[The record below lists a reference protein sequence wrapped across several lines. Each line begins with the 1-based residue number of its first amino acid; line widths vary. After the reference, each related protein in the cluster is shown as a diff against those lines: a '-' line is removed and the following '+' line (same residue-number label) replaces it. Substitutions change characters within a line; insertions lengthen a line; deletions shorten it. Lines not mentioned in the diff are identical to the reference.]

1 MGNSGGALLLRKNKI
16 KQKLRPTQF
25 AAGGTAA
32 FLIREIFMKKTKKRM
47 TILSVLGLV
56 TALSLLVGGTCY
68 ALSISEG
75 ENAAVNITQ
84 YCNEGAS
91 GASGTAGSS
100 TYRYTMLD
108 GDTTYLR
115 MMYLADS
122 NQEGAAAKT
131 DAGGTPIWVYCIEYG
146 TAIES
151 YNGRTA
157 TTLADSAVWNNL
169 SQEQQLGIT
178 LATMYG
184 CPVSGLGTS
193 MADSYAATQVLI
205 WEYQTGIRTS
215 VTEDKKQD
223 AGYRGGTIEQNR
235 FTNVLSGKAGQSAYD
250 ALVQKVLRHQT
261 TPSFSGSEIVLEY
274 DRENGDY
281 RAVLTDTNGVL
292 QDYSVA
298 SDTDAVAVA
307 SAENTLTLISKTPV
321 TGVGLQLSRNL
332 PALSSQALLALAP
345 NGTGQAA
352 IVGQQSN
359 AVAARATVRT
369 ATGNLRVEKTASDG
383 AISGIH
389 FTVTG
394 QGETYE
400 LETDENGVAELTNI
414 PSGEYTVT
422 EGAMGEQYIAV
433 TAQTVFVGNNT
444 TETVQFHNQ
453 VKTGTVVLQKIDA
466 VTEKGLPDVAFD
478 LYAEGTEEPLERYRT
493 DENGT
498 ITVENLPFGSYFF
511 REVEA
516 PEGYLP
522 LEEDLRFSVTEDGQ
536 TIFLEAKNQ
545 PVPEVPTTPTTTAPQ
560 PSTTVPATSPVT
572 TQPKAVSTADE
583 TVMLPLFLAAG
594 FGLAG
599 FLILRFGMRKNE
611 RR

>member
-1 MGNSGGALLLRKNKI
+1 
-16 KQKLRPTQF
+16 
-25 AAGGTAA
+25 
-32 FLIREIFMKKTKKRM
+32 MKKTKKRIS
-47 TILSVLGLV
+47 ILSVLGLLA
-56 TALSLLVGGTCY
+56 ALSLLVGSTCY
-68 ALSISEG
+68 ALSLSEG
-75 ENAAVNITQ
+75 ENASVNITK

-91 GASGTAGSS
+91 GVSDTAGST
-100 TYRYTMLD
+100 TYQYTMLD
-108 GDTTYLR
+108 GDKTYLR

-131 DAGGTPIWVYCIEYG
+131 DAGGAPIWAYCIEYG

-157 TTLADSAVWNNL
+157 TTLADSAVWKNL
-169 SQEQQLGIT
+169 SREQQLGIT

-184 CPVSGLGTS
+184 CPISGLGTS

-223 AGYRGGTIEQNR
+223 ASYRGGTVEQNR
-235 FTNVLSGKAGQSAYD
+235 FTDELRGKAGQTAYD

-261 TPSFSGSEIVLEY
+261 TPSFSNTEIVLEY

-298 SDTDAVAVA
+298 SDTDAVSVA

-321 TGVGLQLSRNL
+321 TGAGLQLTRKL
-332 PALSSQALLALAP
+332 PVLSSQALLALAP
-345 NGTGQAA
+345 NGTGQAT
-352 IVGQQSN
+352 IVGQQSS
-359 AVAARATVRT
+359 AVATRASVRT
-369 ATGNLRVEKTASDG
+369 AAGNLRVEKTASDG

-389 FTVTG
+389 FRVTG

-400 LETDENGVAELTNI
+400 LETDESGVAELTDI

-422 EGAMGEQYIAV
+422 EGTMGEQYIAV
-433 TAQTVFVGNNT
+433 TAQIVFVGNNT

-453 VKTGTVVLQKIDA
+453 VKSGTVVLQKTDA
-466 VTEKGLPDVAFD
+466 VTGYALPGVAFD
-478 LYAEGTEEPLERYRT
+478 LYAEGTENPLERYVT
-493 DENGT
+493 DKTGT

-511 REVEA
+511 REAEA

-522 LEEDLRFSVTEDGQ
+522 LEEDLLFSVTEDGQ
-536 TIFLEAKNQ
+536 LISLEAQNQ
-545 PVPEVPTTPTTTAPQ
+545 PIPEVPTTQTTTVSQ
-560 PSTTVPATSPVT
+560 PSTTQSA
-572 TQPKAVSTADE
+572 TQPQEVSTADE
-583 TVMLPLFLAAG
+583 TVILPLFLAAG
-594 FGLAG
+594 TGLIG

-611 RR
+611 HQ

>member
-1 MGNSGGALLLRKNKI
+1 
-16 KQKLRPTQF
+16 
-25 AAGGTAA
+25 
-32 FLIREIFMKKTKKRM
+32 MKKTKKS
-47 TILSVLGLV
+47 TFILSVFGLLM
-56 TALSLLVGGTCY
+56 ALLLLVGGTCY
-68 ALSISEG
+68 AMSLTDG
-75 ENAAVNITQ
+75 ENTSVNITK

-91 GASGTAGSS
+91 GASETAGNT

-108 GDTTYLR
+108 GDKTYLR
-115 MMYLADS
+115 MMYLAES
-122 NQEGAAAKT
+122 NQEGATAIT
-131 DAGGTPIWVYCIEYG
+131 DDGGTPIWVYCIEYG

-157 TTLADSAVWNNL
+157 TTLADSVAWNAL
-169 SQEQQLGIT
+169 SRDQQLGIT

-215 VTEDKKQD
+215 VTEDRKQD
-223 AGYRGGTIEQNR
+223 ASYRGGTIEQDR
-235 FTNVLSGKAGQSAYD
+235 FTNALSGKAGQTAYD

-261 TPSFSGSEIVLEY
+261 TPDFSNTEIVLEY
-274 DRENGDY
+274 DAENGDY
-281 RAVLTDTNGVL
+281 RAALTDANGVL

-307 SAENTLTLISKTPV
+307 SAGNTLTLISKTPV
-321 TGVGLQLSRNL
+321 TGVGLQLTRKL

-359 AVAARATVRT
+359 AVAAHATVRT

-400 LETDENGVAELTNI
+400 LETDEAGVAELTGI
-414 PSGEYTVT
+414 PSGAYTVT
-422 EGAMGEQYIAV
+422 EGAMGEQYLAV
-433 TAQTVFVGNNT
+433 AAQTVLIGNDT
-444 TETVQFHNQ
+444 TETVRFHNQ
-453 VKTGTVVLQKIDA
+453 VKAGTVILQKTDA
-466 VTEKGLPDVAFD
+466 VTGTGLPGVSFD
-478 LYAEGTEEPLERYRT
+478 LYAEGAEDALERYAT

-498 ITVENLPFGSYFF
+498 ITVENMPFGSYFF

-522 LEEDLRFSVTEDGQ
+522 LEEDLLFSVTEDGQ
-536 TIFLEAKNQ
+536 VISLEAKNQ
-545 PVPEVPTTPTTTAPQ
+545 PVPEEPTSPTIPETTAPQ
-560 PSTTVPATSPVT
+560 PSTTVPTTSPVT
-572 TQPKAVSTADE
+572 TQPKVVSTADE
-583 TVMLPLFLAAG
+583 TVVLPLALAAG
-594 FGLAG
+594 FGLVG

-611 RR
+611 RC

>member
-1 MGNSGGALLLRKNKI
+1 
-16 KQKLRPTQF
+16 
-25 AAGGTAA
+25 
-32 FLIREIFMKKTKKRM
+32 MKKTNQKVHLFS
-47 TILSVLGLV
+47 ILGLLL
-56 TALSLLVGGTCY
+56 ALSFMVGGTCY
-68 ALSISEG
+68 AMSLSEG

-91 GASGTAGSS
+91 GASGSAGTS

-108 GDTTYLR
+108 GDDTYLR

-122 NQEGAAAKT
+122 NQEGADAKT
-131 DAGGTPIWVYCIEYG
+131 DAGGTPIRVYCIEYG

-157 TTLADSAVWNNL
+157 TTLADSAVWNSL
-169 SQEQQLGIT
+169 SKEQQLGIT
-178 LATMYG
+178 LSTMYG

-193 MADSYAATQVLI
+193 MADSYAATQALI

-215 VTEDKKQD
+215 VTEDRKQD
-223 AGYRGGTIEQNR
+223 AEYRGGTIEQTR
-235 FTNVLSGKAGQSAYD
+235 FTNMLSGKAGQAAYN

-261 TPSFSGSEIVLEY
+261 TPDFSNTEIVLEY

-281 RAVLTDTNGVL
+281 RAALTDTNGVL
-292 QDYSVA
+292 QDYSVT

-307 SAENTLTLISKTPV
+307 GAGNTLTLISKTPV
-321 TGVGLQLSRNL
+321 TGVGLQLSRKL
-332 PALSSQALLALAP
+332 PALSSQALMALAP
-345 NGTGQAA
+345 NGTGQAT

-359 AVAARATVRT
+359 SVAARATVRT
-369 ATGNLRVEKTASDG
+369 ATGNLRIEKTASDG
-383 AISGIH
+383 AVSGIH

-400 LETDENGVAELTNI
+400 LETDENGVAELTGI

-422 EGAMGEQYIAV
+422 EGPAGEQYIAV
-433 TAQTVFVGNNT
+433 TAQTAFVGNNT

-453 VKTGTVVLQKIDA
+453 VKTGTVILQKTDA
-466 VTEKGLPDVAFD
+466 VTGVGLPEVVFD
-478 LYAEGTEEPLERYRT
+478 LYAEGAGEPMERYQT
-493 DENGT
+493 DEDGI

-522 LEEDLRFSVTEDGQ
+522 LEEDLLFSVTEDGQ
-536 TIFLEAKNQ
+536 VISLEAGNQ
-545 PVPEVPTTPTTTAPQ
+545 PVPEVPTTPTTTALQ

-572 TQPKAVSTADE
+572 TQPKVVSTADE
-583 TVMLPLFLAAG
+583 TVILPLLLALG
-594 FGLAG
+594 SGLAG
-599 FLILRFGMRKNE
+599 FLILRFGLRKNE
-611 RR
+611 RC

>member
-1 MGNSGGALLLRKNKI
+1 
-16 KQKLRPTQF
+16 
-25 AAGGTAA
+25 
-32 FLIREIFMKKTKKRM
+32 MKKTKKSVSV
-47 TILSVLGLV
+47 LSVLGLFM
-56 TALSLLVGGTCY
+56 ALSFLVGGTCY
-68 ALSISEG
+68 ALSLSEG
-75 ENAAVNITQ
+75 ENASVNITQ

-91 GASGTAGSS
+91 GASGVTGST
-100 TYRYTMLD
+100 TYQYTMLD
-108 GDTTYLR
+108 GDKTYLR

-122 NQEGAAAKT
+122 NKEGAAART

-157 TTLADSAVWNNL
+157 TTLADSAAWNNL
-169 SQEQQLGIT
+169 SKEQQLGIT

-193 MADSYAATQVLI
+193 MADSYAATQILI

-215 VTEDKKQD
+215 ITEDKKQD
-223 AGYRGGTIEQNR
+223 ASYRGGTVEQNR
-235 FTNVLSGKAGQSAYD
+235 FTETLNGKAGQTAYRT
-250 ALVQKVLRHQT
+250 LVQKVLQHQT
-261 TPSFSGSEIVLEY
+261 TPSFSNSEIVLEY

-292 QDYSVA
+292 QDYSIATDGDSVSVA
-298 SDTDAVAVA
+298 ST
-307 SAENTLTLISKTPV
+307 ENTLTLISKTPV
-321 TGVGLQLSRNL
+321 TEVGLKLSRKL

-352 IVGQQSN
+352 IIGQQSSP
-359 AVAARATVRT
+359 VATNATVRT

-394 QGETYE
+394 QGESYE
-400 LETDENGVAELTNI
+400 LETNETGVAELTGI

-422 EGAMGEQYIAV
+422 EDVVGEQYLAV
-433 TAQTVFVGNNT
+433 DAQTVLIGNNT
-444 TETVQFHNQ
+444 TEVVCFHNQ
-453 VKTGTVVLQKIDA
+453 VKAGTVILQKTDA
-466 VTEKGLPDVAFD
+466 VTGNGLFGVSFD
-478 LYAEGTEEPLERYRT
+478 LYAEGSEEPLERYVT

-511 REVEA
+511 REAET

-522 LEEDLRFSVTEDGQ
+522 LEEELLFSVTEDGQ
-536 TIFLEAKNQ
+536 VISLEAKNQ
-545 PVPEVPTTPTTTAPQ
+545 PVPEEPTTPTTTQ
-560 PSTTVPATSPVT
+560 PSTT
-572 TQPKAVSTADE
+572 QPQVISTADE
-583 TVMLPLFLAAG
+583 TVFLPFFLAAG
-594 FGLAG
+594 LGLTG
-599 FLILRFGMRKNE
+599 FLILRFGMRKKE
-611 RR
+611 RH

>member
-1 MGNSGGALLLRKNKI
+1 
-16 KQKLRPTQF
+16 
-25 AAGGTAA
+25 
-32 FLIREIFMKKTKKRM
+32 MKKTKKRIP
-47 TILSVLGLV
+47 ILSVLGLLA
-56 TALSLLVGGTCY
+56 ALSLLVGSTCY
-68 ALSISEG
+68 ALSLSEG
-75 ENAAVNITQ
+75 EDTSVNITQ

-91 GASGTAGSS
+91 GASGTAGST
-100 TYRYTMLD
+100 TYQYTMLD
-108 GDTTYLR
+108 GDKTYLR

-122 NQEGAAAKT
+122 NREGAAPRT

-169 SQEQQLGIT
+169 SREQQLGVT

-215 VTEDKKQD
+215 VTEDRKQD
-223 AGYRGGTIEQNR
+223 ASYRGGTVEQNR
-235 FTNVLSGKAGQSAYD
+235 FTDVLDGKAGQTAYD

-261 TPSFSGSEIVLEY
+261 TPSFSNTEIVLEY

-281 RAVLTDTNGVL
+281 RATLTDANSVL
-292 QDYSVA
+292 QDYNVE
-298 SDTDAVAVA
+298 SDTDAIAVA

-321 TGVGLQLSRNL
+321 TGVGLQLSRKL
-332 PALSSQALLALAP
+332 PALSSQALLALVS

-359 AVAARATVRT
+359 AVVARATVRT

-389 FTVTG
+389 FMVTG
-394 QGETYE
+394 RGETYE
-400 LETDENGVAELTNI
+400 LETDETGVAELTGI

-422 EGAMGEQYIAV
+422 EETMGEQYIALA
-433 TAQTVFVGNNT
+433 TQTVFVGNNT

-453 VKTGTVVLQKIDA
+453 VKTGTVVLHKTAA
-466 VTEKGLPDVAFD
+466 VTGNALSDVAFD
-478 LYAEGTEEPLERYRT
+478 LYAEGTEKPLERYVT
-493 DENGT
+493 DESGT

-511 REVEA
+511 REAEA

-522 LEEDLRFSVTEDGQ
+522 LEEDVLFAVTEDGQ
-536 TIFLEAKNQ
+536 TISLEAKNQ
-545 PVPEVPTTPTTTAPQ
+545 LIPEVPTTQTTTVPQ
-560 PSTTVPATSPVT
+560 PSTTQPT
-572 TQPKAVSTADE
+572 TQPTTTQPQVVSTADE
-583 TVMLPLFLAAG
+583 TVIFPLFLAAG
-594 FGLAG
+594 AGLIG

-611 RR
+611 HR

>member
-1 MGNSGGALLLRKNKI
+1 
-16 KQKLRPTQF
+16 
-25 AAGGTAA
+25 
-32 FLIREIFMKKTKKRM
+32 MKKTKKSAFV
-47 TILSVLGLV
+47 LSVFGLLM
-56 TALSLLVGGTCY
+56 ALLLLVGGTCY
-68 ALSISEG
+68 ALSLTDG
-75 ENAAVNITQ
+75 EQTSVNITQ

-91 GASGTAGSS
+91 GASETAGNT

-115 MMYLADS
+115 MMYLAES
-122 NQEGAAAKT
+122 NWEGATAIT
-131 DAGGTPIWVYCIEYG
+131 DDGGTPIWVYCIEYG

-157 TTLADSAVWNNL
+157 TTLADSAVWNAL
-169 SQEQQLGIT
+169 SREQQLGIT

-205 WEYQTGIRTS
+205 WEYQTGVRTS
-215 VTEDKKQD
+215 VTEDRKQD
-223 AGYRGGTIEQNR
+223 ASYRGGTIEQSR
-235 FTNVLSGKAGQSAYD
+235 FTNVLSGKAGQTAYT

-261 TPSFSGSEIVLEY
+261 TPDFSNTEIVLEY
-274 DRENGDY
+274 DAENGDY
-281 RAVLTDTNGVL
+281 RAVLTDANGVL
-292 QDYSVA
+292 QDYRVA

-307 SAENTLTLISKTPV
+307 SAGNTLTLSSKTPV
-321 TGVGLQLSRNL
+321 TGVGLQLSRKL

-394 QGETYE
+394 QGGTYE
-400 LETDENGVAELTNI
+400 LETDETGVAELTGI

-422 EGAMGEQYIAV
+422 EGAMGEQYLAV
-433 TAQTVFVGNNT
+433 AAQTVLVGNNT
-444 TETVQFHNQ
+444 TETVHFHNQ
-453 VKTGTVVLQKIDA
+453 VKAGTVILQKTDA
-466 VTEKGLPDVAFD
+466 VTGTGLSGVSFD
-478 LYAEGTEEPLERYRT
+478 LYAEGAEEALERYMT
-493 DENGT
+493 DEYGT

-522 LEEDLRFSVTEDGQ
+522 LEEDLLFSVTEDGQ
-536 TIFLEAKNQ
+536 VVSLEAKNQ

-560 PSTTVPATSPVT
+560 PSTTVPTTSPVT
-572 TQPKAVSTADE
+572 TQPKVVSTADK
-583 TVMLPLFLAAG
+583 TVILPLFLAAG

-611 RR
+611 RC

>member
-1 MGNSGGALLLRKNKI
+1 
-16 KQKLRPTQF
+16 
-25 AAGGTAA
+25 
-32 FLIREIFMKKTKKRM
+32 MKKTKKSAFV
-47 TILSVLGLV
+47 LSVFGLLM
-56 TALSLLVGGTCY
+56 ALLLLVGGTCY
-68 ALSISEG
+68 ALSLTDG
-75 ENAAVNITQ
+75 EQTSVNITQ

-91 GASGTAGSS
+91 GASETAGNT

-115 MMYLADS
+115 MMYLAES
-122 NQEGAAAKT
+122 NWEGATAIT
-131 DAGGTPIWVYCIEYG
+131 DDGGTPIWVYCIEYG

-157 TTLADSAVWNNL
+157 TTLADSAVWNAL
-169 SQEQQLGIT
+169 SREQQLGIT

-215 VTEDKKQD
+215 ITEDRKQD
-223 AGYRGGTIEQNR
+223 ASYRGGTIEQGR
-235 FTNVLSGKAGQSAYD
+235 FTNVLSGKAGQTAYD

-261 TPSFSGSEIVLEY
+261 TPDFSNTEIVLEY
-274 DRENGDY
+274 DAENGDY
-281 RAVLTDTNGVL
+281 RAVLTDANGVL
-292 QDYSVA
+292 QDYRVA

-307 SAENTLTLISKTPV
+307 SAGNTLTLISKTPV
-321 TGVGLQLSRNL
+321 TGVGLQLSRKL

-359 AVAARATVRT
+359 AVAAHATVRT

-400 LETDENGVAELTNI
+400 LETDETGVAELTGI

-422 EGAMGEQYIAV
+422 EGAMGEQYLAV
-433 TAQTVFVGNNT
+433 AAQTVLVGNNT
-444 TETVQFHNQ
+444 TETVHFHNQ
-453 VKTGTVVLQKIDA
+453 VKAGTVILQKTDA
-466 VTEKGLPDVAFD
+466 VTGTGLSGVSFD
-478 LYAEGTEEPLERYRT
+478 LYAEGAEEALERYMT

-522 LEEDLRFSVTEDGQ
+522 LEEDLLFSVTEDGQ
-536 TIFLEAKNQ
+536 VISLEAKNQ
-545 PVPEVPTTPTTTAPQ
+545 PIPEVPTTPTTTAPQ
-560 PSTTVPATSPVT
+560 PGTTVPTTSPVT
-572 TQPKAVSTADE
+572 TQPKVVSTADK
-583 TVMLPLFLAAG
+583 TVILPLFLAAG

-611 RR
+611 RC

>member
-1 MGNSGGALLLRKNKI
+1 
-16 KQKLRPTQF
+16 
-25 AAGGTAA
+25 
-32 FLIREIFMKKTKKRM
+32 MKKTKKSAFV
-47 TILSVLGLV
+47 LSVFGLLM
-56 TALSLLVGGTCY
+56 ALLLLVGGTCY
-68 ALSISEG
+68 ALSLTDG
-75 ENAAVNITQ
+75 EQTSVNITQ

-91 GASGTAGSS
+91 GASETAGNT

-115 MMYLADS
+115 MMYLAES
-122 NQEGAAAKT
+122 NWEGATAIT
-131 DAGGTPIWVYCIEYG
+131 DDGGTPIWVYCIEYG

-157 TTLADSAVWNNL
+157 TTLADSAVWNAL
-169 SQEQQLGIT
+169 SREQQLGIT

-205 WEYQTGIRTS
+205 WEYQTGVRTS
-215 VTEDKKQD
+215 VTEDRKQD
-223 AGYRGGTIEQNR
+223 ASYRGGTIEQSR
-235 FTNVLSGKAGQSAYD
+235 FTNVLSGKAGQTAYT

-261 TPSFSGSEIVLEY
+261 TPDFSNTEIVLEY
-274 DRENGDY
+274 DAENGDY
-281 RAVLTDTNGVL
+281 RAVLTDANGVL
-292 QDYSVA
+292 QDYRVA

-307 SAENTLTLISKTPV
+307 SAGNTLTLSSKTPV
-321 TGVGLQLSRNL
+321 TGVGLQLSRKL

-400 LETDENGVAELTNI
+400 LETDETGVAELTGI

-422 EGAMGEQYIAV
+422 EGAMGEQYLAV
-433 TAQTVFVGNNT
+433 AAQTVLVGNNT
-444 TETVQFHNQ
+444 TETVHFHNQ
-453 VKTGTVVLQKIDA
+453 VKAGTVILQKTDA
-466 VTEKGLPDVAFD
+466 VTGTGLSGVSFD
-478 LYAEGTEEPLERYRT
+478 LYAEGAEEALERYMT

-522 LEEDLRFSVTEDGQ
+522 LEEDLLFSVTEDGQ
-536 TIFLEAKNQ
+536 VVSLEAKNQ
-545 PVPEVPTTPTTTAPQ
+545 PIPEVPTTPTTTAPQ
-560 PSTTVPATSPVT
+560 PSTTVPTTSPVT
-572 TQPKAVSTADE
+572 TQPKVVSTADK
-583 TVMLPLFLAAG
+583 TVILPLFLAAG

-611 RR
+611 RC

>member
-1 MGNSGGALLLRKNKI
+1 
-16 KQKLRPTQF
+16 
-25 AAGGTAA
+25 
-32 FLIREIFMKKTKKRM
+32 MKKTKKSAFV
-47 TILSVLGLV
+47 LSVFGLLM
-56 TALSLLVGGTCY
+56 ALLLLVGGTCY
-68 ALSISEG
+68 ALSLTDG
-75 ENAAVNITQ
+75 EQTSVNITQ

-91 GASGTAGSS
+91 GASETAGNT

-115 MMYLADS
+115 MMYLAES
-122 NQEGAAAKT
+122 NWEGATAIT
-131 DAGGTPIWVYCIEYG
+131 DDGGTPIWVYCIEYG

-157 TTLADSAVWNNL
+157 TTLADSAVWNAL
-169 SQEQQLGIT
+169 SREQQLGIT

-205 WEYQTGIRTS
+205 WEYQTGVRTS
-215 VTEDKKQD
+215 VTEDRKQD
-223 AGYRGGTIEQNR
+223 ASYRGGTIEQSR
-235 FTNVLSGKAGQSAYD
+235 FTNVLSGKAGQTAYT

-261 TPSFSGSEIVLEY
+261 TPDFSNTEIVLEY
-274 DRENGDY
+274 DAENGDY
-281 RAVLTDTNGVL
+281 RAVLTDANGVL
-292 QDYSVA
+292 QDYRVA

-307 SAENTLTLISKTPV
+307 SAGNTLTLSSKTPV
-321 TGVGLQLSRNL
+321 TGVGLQLSRKL

-400 LETDENGVAELTNI
+400 LETDETGVAELTGI

-422 EGAMGEQYIAV
+422 EGAMGEQYLAV
-433 TAQTVFVGNNT
+433 AAQTVLVGNNT
-444 TETVQFHNQ
+444 TETVHFHNQ
-453 VKTGTVVLQKIDA
+453 VKAGTVILQKTDA
-466 VTEKGLPDVAFD
+466 VTGTGLSGVSFA
-478 LYAEGTEEPLERYRT
+478 LYAEGAEEALERYMT

-522 LEEDLRFSVTEDGQ
+522 LEEDLLFSVTEDGQ
-536 TIFLEAKNQ
+536 VVSLEAKNQ
-545 PVPEVPTTPTTTAPQ
+545 PIPEVPTTPTTTAPQ
-560 PSTTVPATSPVT
+560 PSTTVPTTSPVT
-572 TQPKAVSTADE
+572 TQPKVVSTADK
-583 TVMLPLFLAAG
+583 TVILPLFLAAG

-611 RR
+611 RC

>member
-1 MGNSGGALLLRKNKI
+1 
-16 KQKLRPTQF
+16 
-25 AAGGTAA
+25 
-32 FLIREIFMKKTKKRM
+32 MKKTKKSAFV
-47 TILSVLGLV
+47 LSVFGLLM
-56 TALSLLVGGTCY
+56 ALLLLVGGTCY
-68 ALSISEG
+68 ALSLTDG
-75 ENAAVNITQ
+75 EQTSVNITQ

-91 GASGTAGSS
+91 GASETAGNT

-115 MMYLADS
+115 MMYLAES
-122 NQEGAAAKT
+122 NWEGATAIT
-131 DAGGTPIWVYCIEYG
+131 DDGGTPIWVYCIEYG

-157 TTLADSAVWNNL
+157 TTLADSAVWNAL
-169 SQEQQLGIT
+169 SREQQLGIT

-205 WEYQTGIRTS
+205 WEYQTGVRTS
-215 VTEDKKQD
+215 VTEDRKQD
-223 AGYRGGTIEQNR
+223 ASYRGGTIEQSR
-235 FTNVLSGKAGQSAYD
+235 FTNVLSGKAGQTAYT

-261 TPSFSGSEIVLEY
+261 TPDFSNTEIVLEY
-274 DRENGDY
+274 DAENGDY
-281 RAVLTDTNGVL
+281 RAVLTDANGVL
-292 QDYSVA
+292 QDYRVA

-307 SAENTLTLISKTPV
+307 SAGNTLTLSSKTPV
-321 TGVGLQLSRNL
+321 TGVGLQLSRKL

-359 AVAARATVRT
+359 AVAALATVRT

-400 LETDENGVAELTNI
+400 LETDETGVAELTGI

-422 EGAMGEQYIAV
+422 EGAMGEQYLAV
-433 TAQTVFVGNNT
+433 AAQTVLVGNNT
-444 TETVQFHNQ
+444 TETVHFHNQ
-453 VKTGTVVLQKIDA
+453 VKAGTVILQKTDA
-466 VTEKGLPDVAFD
+466 VTGTGLSGVSFD
-478 LYAEGTEEPLERYRT
+478 LYAEGAEEALERYMT

-522 LEEDLRFSVTEDGQ
+522 LEEDLLFSVTEDGQ
-536 TIFLEAKNQ
+536 VVSLEAKNQ
-545 PVPEVPTTPTTTAPQ
+545 PIPEVPTTPTTTAPQ
-560 PSTTVPATSPVT
+560 PSTTVPTTSPVT
-572 TQPKAVSTADE
+572 TQPKVVSTADK
-583 TVMLPLFLAAG
+583 TVILPLFLAAG

-611 RR
+611 RC

>member
-1 MGNSGGALLLRKNKI
+1 
-16 KQKLRPTQF
+16 
-25 AAGGTAA
+25 
-32 FLIREIFMKKTKKRM
+32 MKKTKKSAFV
-47 TILSVLGLV
+47 LSVFGLLM
-56 TALSLLVGGTCY
+56 ALLLLVGGTCY
-68 ALSISEG
+68 ALSLTDG
-75 ENAAVNITQ
+75 EQTSVNITQ

-91 GASGTAGSS
+91 GASETAGNT

-115 MMYLADS
+115 MMYLAES
-122 NQEGAAAKT
+122 NWEGATAIT
-131 DAGGTPIWVYCIEYG
+131 DDGGTPIWVYCIEYG

-157 TTLADSAVWNNL
+157 TTLADSAVWNAL
-169 SQEQQLGIT
+169 SREQQLGIT

-205 WEYQTGIRTS
+205 WEYQTGVRTS
-215 VTEDKKQD
+215 VTEDRKQD
-223 AGYRGGTIEQNR
+223 ASYRGGTIKQSR
-235 FTNVLSGKAGQSAYD
+235 FTNVLSGKAGQTAYT

-261 TPSFSGSEIVLEY
+261 TPDFSNTEIVLEY
-274 DRENGDY
+274 DAENGDY
-281 RAVLTDTNGVL
+281 RAVLTDANGVL
-292 QDYSVA
+292 QDYRVA

-307 SAENTLTLISKTPV
+307 SAGNTLTLSSKTPV
-321 TGVGLQLSRNL
+321 TGVGLQLSRKL

-400 LETDENGVAELTNI
+400 LETDETGVAELTGI

-422 EGAMGEQYIAV
+422 EGAMGEQYLAV
-433 TAQTVFVGNNT
+433 AAQTVLVGNNT
-444 TETVQFHNQ
+444 TETVHFHNQ
-453 VKTGTVVLQKIDA
+453 VKAGTVILQKTDA
-466 VTEKGLPDVAFD
+466 VTGTGLSGVSFD
-478 LYAEGTEEPLERYRT
+478 LYAEGAEEALERYMT

-522 LEEDLRFSVTEDGQ
+522 LEEDLLFSVTEDGQ
-536 TIFLEAKNQ
+536 VVSLEAKNQ
-545 PVPEVPTTPTTTAPQ
+545 PIPEVPTTPTTTAPQ
-560 PSTTVPATSPVT
+560 PSTTVPTTSPVT
-572 TQPKAVSTADE
+572 TQPKVVSTADK
-583 TVMLPLFLAAG
+583 TVILPLFLAAG

-611 RR
+611 RC

>member
-1 MGNSGGALLLRKNKI
+1 
-16 KQKLRPTQF
+16 
-25 AAGGTAA
+25 
-32 FLIREIFMKKTKKRM
+32 MKKTKKSAFV
-47 TILSVLGLV
+47 LSVFGLLM
-56 TALSLLVGGTCY
+56 ALLLLVGGTCY
-68 ALSISEG
+68 ALSLTDG
-75 ENAAVNITQ
+75 EQTSVNITQ

-91 GASGTAGSS
+91 GASETAGNT

-115 MMYLADS
+115 MMYLAES
-122 NQEGAAAKT
+122 NWEGATAIT
-131 DAGGTPIWVYCIEYG
+131 DDGGTPIWVYCIEYG

-157 TTLADSAVWNNL
+157 TTLADSAVWNAL
-169 SQEQQLGIT
+169 SREQQLGIT

-205 WEYQTGIRTS
+205 WEYQTGVRTS
-215 VTEDKKQD
+215 VTEDRKQD
-223 AGYRGGTIEQNR
+223 ASYRGGTIEQSR
-235 FTNVLSGKAGQSAYD
+235 FTNVLSGKAGQTAYT

-261 TPSFSGSEIVLEY
+261 TPDFSNTEIVLEY
-274 DRENGDY
+274 DAENGDY
-281 RAVLTDTNGVL
+281 RAVLTDANGVL
-292 QDYSVA
+292 QDYRVA

-307 SAENTLTLISKTPV
+307 SAGNTLTLSSKTPV
-321 TGVGLQLSRNL
+321 TGVGLQLSRKL

-383 AISGIH
+383 AISGIY

-400 LETDENGVAELTNI
+400 LETDETGVAELTGI

-422 EGAMGEQYIAV
+422 EGAMGEQYLAV
-433 TAQTVFVGNNT
+433 AAQTVLVGNNT
-444 TETVQFHNQ
+444 TETVHFHNQ
-453 VKTGTVVLQKIDA
+453 VKAGTVILQKTDA
-466 VTEKGLPDVAFD
+466 VTGTGLSGVSFD
-478 LYAEGTEEPLERYRT
+478 LYAEGAEEALEHYRT

-522 LEEDLRFSVTEDGQ
+522 LEEDLLFSVTEDGQ
-536 TIFLEAKNQ
+536 VVSLEAKNQ
-545 PVPEVPTTPTTTAPQ
+545 PIPEVPTTPTTTAPQ
-560 PSTTVPATSPVT
+560 PSTTVPTTSPVT
-572 TQPKAVSTADE
+572 TQPKVVSTADK
-583 TVMLPLFLAAG
+583 TVILPLFLAAG

-611 RR
+611 RC

>member
-1 MGNSGGALLLRKNKI
+1 
-16 KQKLRPTQF
+16 
-25 AAGGTAA
+25 
-32 FLIREIFMKKTKKRM
+32 MKKTKKSAFV
-47 TILSVLGLV
+47 LSVFGLLM
-56 TALSLLVGGTCY
+56 ALLLLVGGTCY
-68 ALSISEG
+68 ALSLTDG
-75 ENAAVNITQ
+75 EQTSVNITQ

-91 GASGTAGSS
+91 GASETAGNT

-115 MMYLADS
+115 MMYLAES
-122 NQEGAAAKT
+122 NWEGATAIT
-131 DAGGTPIWVYCIEYG
+131 DDGGTPIWVYCIEYG

-157 TTLADSAVWNNL
+157 TTLADSAVWNAL
-169 SQEQQLGIT
+169 SREQQLGIT

-205 WEYQTGIRTS
+205 WEYQTGVRTS
-215 VTEDKKQD
+215 VTEDRKQD
-223 AGYRGGTIEQNR
+223 ASYRGGTIEQSR
-235 FTNVLSGKAGQSAYD
+235 FTNVLSGKAGQTAYT

-261 TPSFSGSEIVLEY
+261 TPDFSNTEIVLEY
-274 DRENGDY
+274 DAENGDY
-281 RAVLTDTNGVL
+281 RAVLTDANGVL
-292 QDYSVA
+292 QDYRVA

-307 SAENTLTLISKTPV
+307 SAGNTLTLSSKTPV
-321 TGVGLQLSRNL
+321 TGVGLQLSRKL

-400 LETDENGVAELTNI
+400 LETDETGVAELTGI

-422 EGAMGEQYIAV
+422 EGAMGEQYLAV
-433 TAQTVFVGNNT
+433 AAQTVLVGNNT
-444 TETVQFHNQ
+444 TETVHFHNQ
-453 VKTGTVVLQKIDA
+453 VKAGTVILQKTDA
-466 VTEKGLPDVAFD
+466 VTGTGLSGVSFD
-478 LYAEGTEEPLERYRT
+478 LYAEGAEEALEHYRT

-522 LEEDLRFSVTEDGQ
+522 LEEDLLFSVTEDGQ
-536 TIFLEAKNQ
+536 VVSLEAKNQ
-545 PVPEVPTTPTTTAPQ
+545 PIPEVPTTPTTTAPQ
-560 PSTTVPATSPVT
+560 PSTTVPTTSPVT
-572 TQPKAVSTADE
+572 TQPKVVSTADK
-583 TVMLPLFLAAG
+583 TVILPLFLAAG

-611 RR
+611 RC

>member
-1 MGNSGGALLLRKNKI
+1 
-16 KQKLRPTQF
+16 
-25 AAGGTAA
+25 
-32 FLIREIFMKKTKKRM
+32 MKKTKKRIP
-47 TILSVLGLV
+47 ILSVLGLLA
-56 TALSLLVGGTCY
+56 ALSLLVGSTCY
-68 ALSISEG
+68 ALSLSEG
-75 ENAAVNITQ
+75 EDASVNITQ

-91 GASGTAGSS
+91 GASGTAGST
-100 TYRYTMLD
+100 TYQYTMLD
-108 GDTTYLR
+108 GDKTYLR

-122 NQEGAAAKT
+122 NQEGAAPRT

-169 SQEQQLGIT
+169 SREQQLGVT

-215 VTEDKKQD
+215 VTEDRKQD
-223 AGYRGGTIEQNR
+223 ASYRGGTVEQNR
-235 FTNVLSGKAGQSAYD
+235 FTDVLNGKAGQTAYD

-261 TPSFSGSEIVLEY
+261 TPSFSNTEIVLEY

-281 RAVLTDTNGVL
+281 RATLTDANSVL
-292 QDYSVA
+292 QDYNVE

-321 TGVGLQLSRNL
+321 TGVGLQLSRKL

-359 AVAARATVRT
+359 AVVARATVRT

-389 FTVTG
+389 FMVTG
-394 QGETYE
+394 QGGTHE
-400 LETDENGVAELTNI
+400 LETDETGVAELIGI
-414 PSGEYTVT
+414 PSGEYTIT
-422 EGAMGEQYIAV
+422 EETMGEQYIALA
-433 TAQTVFVGNNT
+433 TQTVFVGNNT

-453 VKTGTVVLQKIDA
+453 VKTGTVVLHKTDA
-466 VTEKGLPDVAFD
+466 VTGNSLSDVAFD
-478 LYAEGTEEPLERYRT
+478 LYAEGTEKPLERYVT
-493 DENGT
+493 DESGT

-511 REVEA
+511 REAET

-522 LEEDLRFSVTEDGQ
+522 LEEDVLFAVTEDGQ
-536 TIFLEAKNQ
+536 TISLEAKNQ
-545 PVPEVPTTPTTTAPQ
+545 PIPEVPTTQTTTVPQ
-560 PSTTVPATSPVT
+560 PSTTQPT
-572 TQPKAVSTADE
+572 TQPTTTQPQVVSTADE
-583 TVMLPLFLAAG
+583 TVIFPLFLAAG
-594 FGLAG
+594 AGLIG

-611 RR
+611 HR

>member
-1 MGNSGGALLLRKNKI
+1 
-16 KQKLRPTQF
+16 
-25 AAGGTAA
+25 
-32 FLIREIFMKKTKKRM
+32 MKKTNQKVHLFS
-47 TILSVLGLV
+47 ILGLLL
-56 TALSLLVGGTCY
+56 ALSLMVGGTCY
-68 ALSISEG
+68 AMSLSEG

-91 GASGTAGSS
+91 GASGSAGNA

-108 GDTTYLR
+108 GDAAYLR

-122 NQEGAAAKT
+122 NQEGADAKT

-157 TTLADSAVWNNL
+157 TTLADSAVWNSL
-169 SQEQQLGIT
+169 SKEQQLGIT

-193 MADSYAATQVLI
+193 MADSYAATQALI

-215 VTEDKKQD
+215 VTEDRKQD
-223 AGYRGGTIEQNR
+223 AEYRGGTIEQTR
-235 FTNVLSGKAGQSAYD
+235 FTNMLSGKAGQVAYNT
-250 ALVQKVLRHQT
+250 LVQKVLRHQT
-261 TPSFSGSEIVLEY
+261 TPDFSNTEIVLEY

-292 QDYSVA
+292 QDYSVT

-307 SAENTLTLISKTPV
+307 GAGNTLTLISKTPV
-321 TGVGLQLSRNL
+321 TGVGLQLSRKL
-332 PALSSQALLALAP
+332 PALSSQALMALAP
-345 NGTGQAA
+345 NGTGQAT

-383 AISGIH
+383 AVSGIH

-400 LETDENGVAELTNI
+400 LETDENGVAELTEI

-422 EGAMGEQYIAV
+422 EGSVGEQYIAV
-433 TAQTVFVGNNT
+433 TAQIAFVGNNT
-444 TETVQFHNQ
+444 TETVRFHNQ
-453 VKTGTVVLQKIDA
+453 VKTGTVILQKTDA
-466 VTEKGLPDVAFD
+466 VTGAGLPEVAFD
-478 LYAEGTEEPLERYRT
+478 LYEEGAEEPMKRYQT
-493 DENGT
+493 DENGI

-516 PEGYLP
+516 PEGYLL
-522 LEEDLRFSVTEDGQ
+522 LEEDLLFSVTEDGQ
-536 TIFLEAKNQ
+536 VISLEAGNQ

-572 TQPKAVSTADE
+572 TQPKVVSTADE
-583 TVMLPLFLAAG
+583 TVILPLLLALG
-594 FGLAG
+594 SGLAG
-599 FLILRFGMRKNE
+599 FLILRFGLRKNE
-611 RR
+611 RC